1 MADQTSDYLIKF
13 CSAQTA
19 DKILSTRTLRW
30 SAPHHFEDPLEL
42 TYQSELNFSS
52 SELLKTLVKRSLTL
66 IFQFEKPTGNSKV
79 IHAIN
84 RWREEE
90 RFDEQEEAEEVLTEL
105 LSQVVTARKPALDK
119 LLNNWKSY
127 ALRTRICCFS
137 ERVDNLVAWQRYA
150 DAHTG
155 VAFKFRS
162 GENTTLGVAKKILYQ
177 DDRPEITTLTEQVL
191 EIMLGRVPKY
201 AEEFPKK
208 FLSKP
213 KPFAAEA
220 ELRCFRLLANS
231 PDIILDS
238 KEFGTTDIGFQEN
251 DIKEVFLGAEMN
263 PNVKLKLIQ
272 KIRKINRQIKIYE
285 AHMSPQKFQLDFV
298 DTKKITSQKQESKT
312 KESTPNTAQ
321 QPS

>member
-42 TYQSELNFSS
+42 TYQSEFNFSS

-66 IFQFEKPTGNSKV
+66 IFQFEQPTGNSKV

-105 LSQVVTARKPALDK
+105 LSQVVTARKPALEK

-155 VAFKFRS
+155 VAFKFRA

-238 KEFGTTDIGFQEN
+238 KEFGTTDIVFQES
-251 DIKEVFLGAEMN
+251 DIKEVFLGAEIDASR
-263 PNVKLKLIQ
+263 KQQLIK
-272 KIRKINRQIKIYE
+272 KIKKTAYQAKVFETHFNRQKY
-285 AHMSPQKFQLDFV
+285 QLDFIE
-298 DTKKITSQKQESKT
+298 KKTNGLKKT
-312 KESTPNTAQ
+312 HEKLSI
-321 QPS
+321 